1 MKKLLL
7 ILLFLPMLFE
17 SCKKEDSYVNSP
29 PANNIYN
36 QWELS
41 IKSSS
46 LSHGDIYNN
55 GTFYDSTDGGPVI
68 YTGLINWRS
77 NIGTG
82 SVLVS
87 NDTIFPSLS
96 SVYSSRIWSI
106 NQNQFITDV
115 YYDYNGLVYNTLQ
128 HSFVKKSDTLVI
140 NFQSGEIKKFIINE
154 LTDDYFQITSIPEA
168 YLNPFAYLYPLFD
181 ENGVYKDTV
190 LLSINSDTYFFNKIT
205 ID

>member
-1 MKKLLL
+1 MKQLLHT
-7 ILLFLPMLFE
+7 LLVVTIIFS
-17 SCKKEDSYVNSP
+17 SCKKEDSFVDSDAP
-29 PANNIYN
+29 NNTIYN

-55 GTFYDSTDGGPVI
+55 GTFLDSANLVYYSGW
-68 YTGLINWRS
+68 INWRS

-82 SVLVS
+82 SVLIS
-87 NDTIFPSLS
+87 NDTIFPSFS
-96 SVYSSRIWSI
+96 SIYSSRIWSI
-106 NQNQFITDV
+106 NQNQLITDV
-115 YYDYNGLVYNTLQ
+115 YCDYNGLVYNTLQ

-154 LTDDYFQITSIPEA
+154 LTADYFQITSIPEA
-168 YLNPFAYLYPLFD
+168 YLNPFAYLYPLID